1 MSHIKWFSSQ
11 KYIKQLFIYLYT
23 YIKLEP
29 LMGLRIVR
37 WNCQSKQL
45 RIINMSRCS
54 HICNKWTS
62 TNPPTSTIYGPALL
76 PKFTVFNLPESTQ
89 PEDASTQ
96 VSAIPTTHFLEI
108 FLKNKSKFSIIFY
121 YLPLKEGVALYFYN
135 LEFPSPDYTL

>member
-76 PKFTVFNLPESTQ
+76 PKFTIFNLPESTQ
-89 PEDASTQ
+89 PEDASAQ
-96 VSAIPTTHFLEI
+96 VSAILTTHFLER
-108 FLKNKSKFSIIFY
+108 FLKNTKGFQLFFII
-121 YLPLKEGVALYFYN
+121 
-135 LEFPSPDYTL
+135 SP

>member
-1 MSHIKWFSSQ
+1 
-11 KYIKQLFIYLYT
+11 
-23 YIKLEP
+23 
-29 LMGLRIVR
+29 MGLRIVR

-62 TNPPTSTIYGPALL
+62 NIPPTSTIYGPALL
-76 PKFTVFNLPESTQ
+76 PKFTIFNLPESTQ

-108 FLKNKSKFSIIFY
+108 FLKNFQLFFIISPCKKVWPFIFTTLNFLHLIILRKKFVVIGSMVLEKSH
-121 YLPLKEGVALYFYN
+121 
-135 LEFPSPDYTL
+135 

>member
-29 LMGLRIVR
+29 LIGLRIVR

-62 TNPPTSTIYGPALL
+62 TNPPTSTIYGPAQL
-76 PKFTVFNLPESTQ
+76 PKFTIFNLPESTQ
-89 PEDASTQ
+89 PEDASAQ
-96 VSAIPTTHFLEI
+96 VSAILTTHFLER
-108 FLKNKSKFSIIFY
+108 FLKNTKGFQLFFII
-121 YLPLKEGVALYFYN
+121 
-135 LEFPSPDYTL
+135 SP